1 MTIDEQANAGTP
13 DGVDRRSALKKA
25 AIAAGVVAWTAP
37 VVQAVTARPVHAAT
51 LTGCTPVITGPTQAF
66 LTGPGCSCL
75 IDEPVPSP
83 TQCCDALTY
92 LFIGGAS
99 RAAV

>member
-37 VVQAVTARPVHAAT
+37 VVQAVTARPVHAAR

-66 LTGPGCSCL
+66 LTGPGCACC
-75 IDEPVPSP
+75 IDERFRVRLTAATPSR
-83 TQCCDALTY
+83 TSSS
-92 LFIGGAS
+92 GGAS
-99 RAAV
+99 RR